1 MGDVNDDGDGESDD
15 QEEVFSGSA
24 SGSGSGEDL
33 KTVIIEG
40 TTTTTRPTDNTEQ
53 TTVTYNVN
61 ILGIND
67 PGRGNAG
74 TYLSSSI
81 LLLTATFLV
90 QEIL

>member
-40 TTTTTRPTDNTEQ
+40 TTTTRPTDNTEQ